1 MLGAVVIVDENLAFA
16 SNQEPSSRLT
26 IFELL
31 EVNLMVIDGS
41 LSGFLISSITGNT
54 LNTSCSRFS

>member
-1 MLGAVVIVDENLAFA
+1 MLGAVVIVDENLAFT
-16 SNQEPSSRLT
+16 SNQERSSRLT

-41 LSGFLISSITGNT
+41 LSGFLISSITGNN